1 MKALLVSVET
11 ERLNMTVLPLGLGLV
26 TAVARRAGHDVELL
40 NVRAGAIPAE
50 SVAEAFSRRE
60 RCPTA

>member
-11 ERLNMTVLPLGLGLV
+11 ERLGTTVLPLGLGLV
-26 TAVARRAGHDVELL
+26 TAAARRAGHDVELL

-50 SVAEAFSRRE
+50 SVAEALARRGG
-60 RCPTA
+60 CPTA